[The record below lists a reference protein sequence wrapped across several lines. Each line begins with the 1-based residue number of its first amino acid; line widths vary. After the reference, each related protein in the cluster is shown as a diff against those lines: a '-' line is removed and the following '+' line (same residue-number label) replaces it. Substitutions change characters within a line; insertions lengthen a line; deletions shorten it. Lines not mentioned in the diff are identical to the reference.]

1 MLILLQNKLVDEVED
16 NYIEMFKQVD
26 DLLQVYY
33 QEIHKLVV
41 AHEVWKR
48 FINLQ

>member
-16 NYIEMFKQVD
+16 NHLKMFKLVD
-26 DLLQVYY
+26 DLHIYY

-41 AHEVWKR
+41 AHEVWR
-48 FINLQ
+48 RLINL